1 MATELKRIT
10 ISMPDEV
17 AAAVEAL
24 AQAQGVPQ
32 SKAVISVLVEFAPAM
47 LSLAKFMDQMKAGQ
61 KSAAKETIRHLMGDS
76 MAELMREQMDL
87 VPAKKAGKK

>member
-17 AAAVEAL
+17 VAAVEAL

>member
-17 AAAVEAL
+17 ASAVEAL

>member
-10 ISMPDEV
+10 ISMPDDV

-32 SKAVISVLVEFAPAM
+32 SKAVISVLVDFAPAM
-47 LSLAKFMDQMKAGQ
+47 LALAKFMDQMKAGQ
-61 KSAAKETIRHLMGDS
+61 KQAAKQTIQHLMGDA
-76 MAELMREQMDL
+76 MAEVIGQQLDMY
-87 VPAKKAGKK
+87 PPKKGASK